1 MPEKTIPMFVM
12 QQPATFKWPVKVP
25 VPVDGKYQYA
35 EFTGTFPNMTEEEL
49 AKLLSNDAVGGPTR
63 TDTQVAREVLLSFEG
78 VKTPEGTDLECNDV
92 SKAAL
97 LHGQRVAAAVVATFL
112 AAVRGMAA
120 EKNS

>member
-25 VPVDGKYQYA
+25 VPVDGKYEYA
-35 EFTGTFPNMTEEEL
+35 EFTATFPNMDEAAIDKLL
-49 AKLLSNDAVGGPTR
+49 AKDPQGRPTR
-63 TDTQVAREVLLSFEG
+63 SDAEVAADVLLSFED
-78 VKTPEGTDLECNDV
+78 VATPEGSALPFSEEN
-92 SKAAL
+92 KAAL
-97 LHGQRVAAAVVATFL
+97 LRGQRVAPAVAGTFL